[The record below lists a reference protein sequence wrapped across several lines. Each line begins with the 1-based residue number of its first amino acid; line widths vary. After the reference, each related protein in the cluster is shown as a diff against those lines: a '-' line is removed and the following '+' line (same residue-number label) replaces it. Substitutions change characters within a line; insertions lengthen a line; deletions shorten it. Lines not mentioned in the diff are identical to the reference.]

1 MIEKETRNLMK
12 IINSAFSTRYEKINL
27 VHEGEVSCL
36 AFSNLYGKE
45 NVIITDERTIRM
57 LIEAPKNLKD
67 LMERKLNT
75 EIKIDNKKLFNLLKF
90 KLIRSSEL
98 IYIAYKKNL
107 IELKKNKENL
117 EAMLYALKFTG
128 TAVSSKEIEEIKS
141 LA

>member
-1 MIEKETRNLMK
+1 
-12 IINSAFSTRYEKINL
+12 
-27 VHEGEVSCL
+27 
-36 AFSNLYGKE
+36 
-45 NVIITDERTIRM
+45 M

-75 EIKIDNKKLFNLLKF
+75 EIKIDNKKLFNLFGFKF
-90 KLIRSSEL
+90 IRSSEL
-98 IYIAYKKNL
+98 IYIAYKKSL

-128 TAVSSKEIEEIKS
+128 TAISSKEIKEIKA